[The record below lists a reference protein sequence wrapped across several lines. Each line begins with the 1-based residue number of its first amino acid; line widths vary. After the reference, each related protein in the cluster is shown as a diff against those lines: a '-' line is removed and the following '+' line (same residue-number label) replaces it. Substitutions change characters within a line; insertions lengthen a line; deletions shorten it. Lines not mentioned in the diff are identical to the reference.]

1 VRSWTARILGSRNR
15 TPYVTMGSYPVQE
28 APSNVWELILAMY
41 LMIYEEVPQ
50 YVNALAPI
58 FACLGCF

>member
-1 VRSWTARILGSRNR
+1 
-15 TPYVTMGSYPVQE
+15 MGSYPVQE